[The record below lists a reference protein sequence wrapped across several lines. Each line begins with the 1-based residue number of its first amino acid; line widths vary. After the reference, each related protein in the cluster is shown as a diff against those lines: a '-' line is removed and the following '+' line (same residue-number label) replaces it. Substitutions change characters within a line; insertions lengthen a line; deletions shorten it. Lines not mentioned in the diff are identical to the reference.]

1 MMALQKSQYP
11 PLRVRGY
18 LAHIGI
24 MTKLFTMVAHGYV
37 LRTRQFKNRQ
47 TLLRI
52 GLNMLLKEKQV

>member
-1 MMALQKSQYP
+1 MMVLQKSQYP

-37 LRTRQFKNRQ
+37 LRIKQFKNRVKPLQ
-47 TLLRI
+47 I
-52 GLNMLLKEKQV
+52 G